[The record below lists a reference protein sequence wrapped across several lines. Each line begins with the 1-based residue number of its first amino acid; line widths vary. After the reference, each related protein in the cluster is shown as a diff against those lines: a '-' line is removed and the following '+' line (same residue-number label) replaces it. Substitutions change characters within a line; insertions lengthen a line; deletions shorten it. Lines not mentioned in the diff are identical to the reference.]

1 MKAVEEIFSG
11 ADNLPPAP
19 ALLPKLLPALEDVNA
34 NFDDIVDMIEL
45 DQTLTAKLL
54 QICNS
59 AFFSPPRPVTD
70 VREAVSQAG
79 YEAVYLL
86 AAMISGSACFVAP
99 EVPGVNSKTLW
110 KHSVGAAY
118 GAKFVAESALMESEL
133 LFTAG
138 LLHDIGRVVFAR
150 AHGASYGLL
159 LIRSTLADTPASLA
173 EIAAY
178 GCSHAEIGAQLLE
191 RWRLPEA
198 LVAGVRFHHEPAA
211 APGDMRRI
219 AACVSLG
226 NILVHSQHRPELL
239 DGPDFQ
245 AALALLNLAPD
256 NVSHWQRS
264 LHEYEALI
272 ETMSR
277 APGEKFP

>member
-1 MKAVEEIFSG
+1 MKAVEEIFSKV
-11 ADNLPPAP
+11 DDLPPAP

-34 NFDDIVDMIEL
+34 NFDDIVGMSEL

-99 EVPGVNSKTLW
+99 EVPGVNSKLLW
-110 KHSVGAAY
+110 KHSVGSAY
-118 GAKFVAESALMESEL
+118 ASKFVAESALMESEM

-138 LLHDIGRVVFAR
+138 LLHDIGRVVFTR
-150 AHGASYGLL
+150 AHGAKYGLL
-159 LIRSTLADTPASLA
+159 LIRATLANTPASES

-178 GCSHAEIGAQLLE
+178 GCSHAEIGALLLE
-191 RWRLPEA
+191 RWRLPAE

-211 APGDMRRI
+211 APENMRRI

-226 NILVHSQHRPELL
+226 NILEHGQDRPEVL
-239 DGPDFQ
+239 DGPDFK
-245 AALALLNLAPD
+245 AALELLHLSPD
-256 NVSHWQRS
+256 NVSDWQKS
-264 LHEYEALI
+264 LREYEDLI
-272 ETMSR
+272 EIMSR
-277 APGEKFP
+277 SPGGNF

>member
-11 ADNLPPAP
+11 VDNLPPAP
-19 ALLPKLLPALEDVNA
+19 PLLPKLLPALEDVNG
-34 NFDDIVDMIEL
+34 NFDDIVSMIEL

-99 EVPGVNSKTLW
+99 EVPGVNSKLLW
-110 KHSVGAAY
+110 KHSVAAAY
-118 GAKFVAESALMESEL
+118 AAKFVAESALMESEM

-138 LLHDIGRVVFAR
+138 LLHDIGRVVLTR
-150 AHGASYGLL
+150 AHGKSYGLL
-159 LIRSTLADTPASLA
+159 IIRATLANTSASES

-178 GCSHAEIGAQLLE
+178 GCTHAEIGALLLE
-191 RWRLPEA
+191 RWKLPAA
-198 LVAGVRFHHEPAA
+198 LAAGVRFHHEPAA
-211 APGDMRRI
+211 APPDMRRI
-219 AACVSLG
+219 AACVCVG
-226 NILVHSQHRPELL
+226 NLLIHSQTRPEVL
-239 DGPDFQ
+239 GEPDFK
-245 AALALLNLAPD
+245 AALELLNLSAD
-256 NVSHWQRS
+256 NVGDWQKS
-264 LHEYEALI
+264 LREYEDLI
-272 ETMSR
+272 EMMSR
-277 APGEKFP
+277 AQGGNFS

>member
-99 EVPGVNSKTLW
+99 EVPGVNSKLLW
-110 KHSVGAAY
+110 KHSVAAAY
-118 GAKFVAESALMESEL
+118 AAKFVAESALMESEL

-138 LLHDIGRVVFAR
+138 LLHDIGRIVFAR

-159 LIRSTLADTPASLA
+159 LIRATLASSPASPA
-173 EIAAY
+173 EITAY

-191 RWRLPEA
+191 RWKLPAE
-198 LVAGVRFHHEPAA
+198 LVAGVRFHHEPAT
-211 APGDMRRI
+211 APKDMQRI
-219 AACVSLG
+219 AACVCVG
-226 NILVHSQHRPELL
+226 NALVHSQQRPESLDEPEFKTALELL
-239 DGPDFQ
+239 H
-245 AALALLNLAPD
+245 LAPD
-256 NVSHWQRS
+256 NVKDWQQS
-264 LHEYEALI
+264 LREYEDLI
-272 ETMSR
+272 ETMSKMQ
-277 APGEKFP
+277 AEKFP